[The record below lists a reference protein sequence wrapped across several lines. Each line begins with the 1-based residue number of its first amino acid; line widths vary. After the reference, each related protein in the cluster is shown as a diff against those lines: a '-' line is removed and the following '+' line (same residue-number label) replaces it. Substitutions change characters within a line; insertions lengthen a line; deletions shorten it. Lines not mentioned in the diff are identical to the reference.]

1 MDSTDRWAAV
11 DAIESE
17 EFKASVTRAL
27 VREGSESRDG
37 HTEIFP
43 LPRTLKHGVNLRF
56 WRLMAAGG
64 AGLAIAAF
72 FPGISHTA
80 RIVWVLLGAA
90 FAVRAH
96 RYVGPVR
103 LLDTIVEINSY
114 RLTQVW
120 PEGVRITLSFSDGL
134 KLENRPDKECVVVSG
149 NKDVIVLSSHI
160 LGIRRLLKLIIAN
173 GAVWTESAPP
183 AAESGP

>member
-1 MDSTDRWAAV
+1 MDAF
-11 DAIESE
+11 ESE
-17 EFKASVTRAL
+17 EVKASVTRAL
-27 VREGSESRDG
+27 VREGSETSEG

-43 LPRTLKHGVNLRF
+43 LPRTLKRRANLGF
-56 WRLMAAGG
+56 WRLLAAGG

-72 FPGISHTA
+72 FPGISDSA
-80 RIVWVLLGAA
+80 RIVWVLLGAV
-90 FAVRAH
+90 FAVRAR
-96 RYVGPVR
+96 RYVGPAQ

-134 KLENRPDKECVVVSG
+134 KLENRPDKQCVVVSG
-149 NKDVIVLSSHI
+149 NKDAIVLSSHI
-160 LGIRRLLKLIIAN
+160 LGIQRLLKLIAAN

-183 AAESGP
+183 AAE